1 MAGRLDPCFLIS
13 LAVDPRAVEHLL
25 PAGLELLVHRRTAF
39 WNIVV
44 CRVRRLRLLGAP
56 GLFGLTY
63 WHVAH
68 RLHVAATARNGRR
81 WPGLFFLRSDI
92 DRAILTAP
100 GNWLTDFRFHCV
112 EIRIDE
118 RPGWFRLEMGR
129 NDDGLASGSIEI
141 DRNGGHPA
149 VSPHPFDSLEERER
163 VLRYTPS
170 GLAVDPA
177 ATVLRIAEVDRDER
191 RWRESPVALVHCEFS
206 YLRDQMQDQVRV
218 VRATE
223 VAPIDYVWTLGTRVA
238 L

>member
-13 LAVDPRAVEHLL
+13 LAVDPGALGPLL
-25 PAGLELLVHRRTAF
+25 PAGLDLLTHRGTAF

-68 RLHVAATARNGRR
+68 RLHVAATARSARR
-81 WPGLFFLRSDI
+81 WQGLFFLRSDI

-100 GNWLTDFRFHCV
+100 GNWLTDFRFHGV
-112 EIRIDE
+112 GMRIDE

-129 NDDGLASGSIEI
+129 NDNSLASGSIEI
-141 DRNGGHPA
+141 DRNGGAPA
-149 VSPHPFDSLEERER
+149 DSPLPFDSLEEREKI
-163 VLRYTPS
+163 LRYTPS

-177 ATVLRIAEVDRDER
+177 ARVLRIAEVDRDER

-206 YLRDQMQDQVRV
+206 YLQDHLHGQARV

-223 VAPIDYVWTLGTRVA
+223 VAPIDYVWTLGTRVT